1 MRTILG
7 PWAHILVWADEKNG
21 RRCVYISSG
30 KRAAAKTLHGVCC
43 QDAPGIRTTWAFRAC
58 SRGLV
63 ASGRRLAVTSVAGV
77 QRIAVTNGLANL
89 FVTFPATAANGRLAR
104 WAVVTGLRF
113 GACLSEATGVQRV
126 AVTSRRA
133 NLFVTFP
140 ATAASGRIARWAV
153 TGLRFRF
160 SNSDATM

>member
-1 MRTILG
+1 MG
-7 PWAHILVWADEKNG
+7 ADVCIFLPGSARLQKPYME
-21 RRCVYISSG
+21 C
-30 KRAAAKTLHGVCC
+30 AAKMRL
-43 QDAPGIRTTWAFRAC
+43 AFTWAFRAC

-89 FVTFPATAANGRLAR
+89 FVTFPATAASGRLAR
-104 WAVVTGLRF
+104 WAVTGLRF

-140 ATAASGRIARWAV
+140 ATAASGRLARWAV
-153 TGLRFRF
+153 TGLRFGACFLDAF
-160 SNSDATM
+160 SGTTM